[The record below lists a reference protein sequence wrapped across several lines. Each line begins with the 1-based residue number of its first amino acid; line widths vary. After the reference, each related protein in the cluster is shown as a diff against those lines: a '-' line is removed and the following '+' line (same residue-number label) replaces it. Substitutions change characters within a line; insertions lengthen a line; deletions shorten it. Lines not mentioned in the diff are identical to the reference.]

1 MICAVSI
8 PGIRLVINDEQVD
21 LMFHGTRE
29 DVEYRF
35 RDMGIHLDL
44 GSTDV
49 MKTGW
54 DYVSYLSED
63 VPILILDLD
72 FDFRRIG
79 HSPFVFIVGERTVTI
94 GQYCDHLRH
103 VIRDR
108 RIGSIIC

>member
-8 PGIRLVINDEQVD
+8 PGIRLVINDDQVEV
-21 LMFHGTRE
+21 LFHGDKGE
-29 DVEYRF
+29 VEYRF
-35 RDMGIHLDL
+35 RDMGVYLDL
-44 GSTDV
+44 ESTDV

-63 VPILILDLD
+63 VPILILNLD

-79 HSPFVFIVGERTVTI
+79 HSPFVFIIGDHTTTI

-103 VIRDR
+103 VIRDK
-108 RIGSIIC
+108 RIGSILC